1 MDSVRSYSDIFT
13 LGHRYVQ
20 DILSGNVTVQEK
32 YDGSQISFGVNTEGY
47 LLMRS
52 KNAQIDLDVPGMLE
66 QAVASVQA
74 KMMGLVPGHVYR
86 GEYLKSKKHNALAYS
101 RVPNGHI
108 VLYDIDQGEQ
118 CYTSAEDVA
127 REAVRLGF
135 EPAHTFFVGEGLTV
149 EQLEGFIK
157 VESSLGGAVVEG
169 VVIKD
174 YNRFGQDKKVL
185 MAKLVR
191 QDFKEINAT
200 NWKAENPTRGDLVER
215 IILRY
220 RTNARWQKAV
230 QHLRDSGE
238 LVNAPQDIPALM
250 KEVEADVLKECE
262 AEIKD
267 ILFEHFR
274 KDILRGVRAGLPE
287 WYKEQL
293 GVGG

>member
-1 MDSVRSYSDIFT
+1 MDAIHSYSEIFT
-13 LGHRYVQ
+13 IGHRCVQ
-20 DILSGNVTVQEK
+20 DILGGNVTVQEK
-32 YDGSQISFGVNTEGY
+32 YDGSQISFGMNEDGH

-52 KNAQIDLDVPGMLE
+52 KNAQIDLNAPGMFE
-66 QAVASVQA
+66 RAVASVQA
-74 KMMGLVPGHVYR
+74 KVMGLVPGHVYR
-86 GEYLKSKKHNALAYS
+86 GEYLKSPKHNALAYS
-101 RVPNGHI
+101 RVPTGHI

-118 CYTSAEDVA
+118 CYASAECVVQAAKD
-127 REAVRLGF
+127 LGF
-135 EPAHTFFVGEGLTV
+135 ESAHTFFVGEGLTV

-157 VESSLGGAVVEG
+157 TESSLGGTIVEG

-174 YNRFGQDKKVL
+174 YNRFGRDKKAL

-230 QHLRDSGE
+230 QHLRDAGE

-262 AEIKD
+262 GEIKD

-293 GVGG
+293 GAGG